1 MILATLIAGAKSS
14 LGAMLGRNG
23 LLLAAIAGL
32 VTFYMLAD
40 NSAAQ
45 RGRAQAIA
53 EQGEADNEINATVAE
68 ARRIAV
74 DPRARGVLDPYTID
88 DIGGEAQDPGGG
100 G

>member
-32 VTFYMLAD
+32 VTFYWLAD

-53 EQGEADNEINATVAE
+53 EQGEADNDVNATVAE
-68 ARRIAV
+68 ARRIAL
-74 DPRARGVLDPYTID
+74 DPRARGVLDPYVRND
-88 DIGGEAQDPGGG
+88 GEAQDAGGG

>member
-1 MILATLIAGAKSS
+1 MTILASLFAGGQALI
-14 LGAMLGRNG
+14 GRNG
-23 LLLAAIAGL
+23 LLVAAIAGL
-32 VTFYMLAD
+32 VTFYWLAD

-53 EQGEADNEINATVAE
+53 EQGEADHEINATVAE

-74 DPRARGVLDPYTID
+74 DPRARGVLDPYLRD
-88 DIGGEAQDPGGG
+88 GGEAQDAGGG